1 MFERIDIWEGK
12 SPFLKQ
18 GDTLPY
24 MDYYRAE
31 KKKSDSTVVIFPGG
45 GYSYHASY
53 EGEDYALYLNS
64 LGIDAFV
71 LYYRCAPSEHP
82 APLLDARQ
90 SIRYIRKNAKR
101 FGIDPERIAVMGSSA
116 GGHLAALVS
125 TAGYEIP
132 CETDTELSDV
142 PAVPNLQ
149 ILCYPVTNFESHN
162 GSYNNLLGAE
172 HTEEERLALTPNLLV
187 DDTTPPAFIW
197 HTFEDATVAIASTYD
212 YVTRLKEH
220 NIPTEL
226 HVYPFGGHGLGLA
239 SAVEG
244 RELTHVQSWAGLL
257 ENWLKLY
264 GYIEE

>member
-1 MFERIDIWEGK
+1 MFERIDIWKGK
-12 SPFLKQ
+12 VPFLKQ

-31 KKKSDSTVVIFPGG
+31 KKESDSTVVIFPGG
-45 GYSYHASY
+45 GYSYHATY

-71 LYYRCAPSEHP
+71 LYYRCAPNEHP

-132 CETDTELSDV
+132 CEADMELSDV

-149 ILCYPVTNFESHN
+149 ILCYPVTDKDSHLGSFMRIVPSLDEELVKSVTPTELVSES
-162 GSYNNLLGAE
+162 
-172 HTEEERLALTPNLLV
+172 
-187 DDTTPPAFIW
+187 TPPAFIW
-197 HTFEDATVAIASTYD
+197 HTAEDKAVNPSSTLKYAI
-212 YVTRLKEH
+212 RLQELGV
-220 NIPTEL
+220 PYEL
-226 HVYPFGGHGLGLA
+226 HIFPYGPHGLALA
-239 SAVEG
+239 DKDS
-244 RELTHVQSWAGLL
+244 RLMPHVQSWAELL
-257 ENWLKLY
+257 RKFFVLHGFL
-264 GYIEE
+264 